1 MIVQPIEKTV
11 IFEFSKLPIVML
23 SDRTIWNTERNKE
36 IKQTL
41 NTRSL
46 GYWIDR
52 RFYTLSKLNKLATKT
67 NKSIVIDEVID
78 CPF

>member
-1 MIVQPIEKTV
+1 MIVQPIEKIV
-11 IFEFSKLPIVML
+11 IFEFQNVPIVML
-23 SDRTIWNTERNKE
+23 SDRTIWHTKRNKE

-52 RFYTLSKLNKLATKT
+52 RFYTLSKLNKLAIKT

>member
-1 MIVQPIEKTV
+1 MIVQRIEKTV

-23 SDRTIWNTERNKE
+23 YDRTIWHTERNKE
-36 IKQTL
+36 VKQTL

-52 RFYTLSKLNKLATKT
+52 RFYALSKLNKLAIKT
-67 NKSIVIDEVID
+67 NK
-78 CPF
+78 

>member
-1 MIVQPIEKTV
+1 MIVQPIEKIV

-23 SDRTIWNTERNKE
+23 SDRTIWHTERNKE

-46 GYWIDR
+46 GYWIER

-67 NKSIVIDEVID
+67 NKLIVIDEVID

>member
-1 MIVQPIEKTV
+1 MIVHQIEKIV
-11 IFEFSKLPIVML
+11 IFEFKNVPIVML
-23 SDRTIWNTERNKE
+23 SDRTIWHTKRNKE